1 MIPYLSGLYL
11 NKNYQIKFF
20 NNQTNENPHIAKH
33 SYELRHKVYC
43 SELGFEPLSHDM
55 IENDEFDK
63 YSVGCVIF
71 SKKTKQP
78 IASMRLISL
87 IGVDAHL
94 KLPFTET
101 ISNIHEVEQ
110 IKNNLNNLKHGE
122 ISRLLILND
131 YRHDRKS
138 KFQLNYLLLILYA
151 SVIILSKNLDC
162 VVFVCEKKMISLF
175 KKIGVPFSQLSTNGI
190 EHHGTRY
197 PIKIDIT
204 EVNSALYT
212 DTTTIKIIHL
222 FTKILHKKATQQLKN
237 F

>member
-1 MIPYLSGLYL
+1 M
-11 NKNYQIKFF
+11 
-20 NNQTNENPHIAKH
+20 
-33 SYELRHKVYC
+33 
-43 SELGFEPLSHDM
+43 
-55 IENDEFDK
+55 
-63 YSVGCVIF
+63 GCVIF

-87 IGVDAHL
+87 IGAETNL
-94 KLPFTET
+94 QLPFIET
-101 ISNIHEVEQ
+101 IPNINEREQ
-110 IKNNLNNLKHGE
+110 IKNNLNHLKHGE

-151 SVIILSKNLDC
+151 AVIVLSKDLNC

-175 KKIGVPFSQLSTNGI
+175 KKIGVPFSQLSPHGI

-197 PIKIDIT
+197 PLQIDIK
-204 EVNSALYT
+204 EVNDALHT